1 VWLTIIQHANFVSDW
16 RTMRLDDNDLRNL
29 EAIFLKDPRAGPVMA
44 GTGGLRKLRFAPA
57 SRHSG
62 KSGATRVGYAYFPE
76 VAWIFLILIFS
87 KNTKANVTP
96 AERVQIK
103 TLLERI
109 KRSLPK
115 GPP

>member
-1 VWLTIIQHANFVSDW
+1 
-16 RTMRLDDNDLRNL
+16 MRLDDNDLRNL

-44 GTGGLRKLRFAPA
+44 GTGGLRKLRFAPP

-76 VAWIFLILIFS
+76 VEWVVLFLIFS
-87 KNTKANVTP
+87 KSAKANLTP
-96 AERVQIK
+96 AERQQIK
-103 TLLERI
+103 TLLDRI

-115 GPP
+115 GSP